1 MSIAIAANAL
11 FFAPAKEFLSPKKEP
26 GRGALPQPTP
36 PREGVKEKL
45 GEKLTRF
52 LLAMDPILF
61 MASVLLTVSIAVTGL
76 WFVMGV
82 LLPL

>member
-11 FFAPAKEFLSPKKEP
+11 FFAPAKEFLPPKKEP
-26 GRGALPQPTP
+26 GRRTLPQPTP
-36 PREGVKEKL
+36 PPPRKGAKEKL
-45 GEKLTRF
+45 TCF